1 MGFSFMEQKQQQQQQ
16 SNYYSVL
23 GVHPNASPSE
33 LRSAYKKLAMKWHP
47 DKLGRTEETCI
58 VAEANRRFQLI
69 QEAYQ
74 VLSDEKKRMLYDSGL
89 YNNSFE
95 DEEDTEGFTDFL
107 QEMMILMT
115 QVRSEG
121 KQYSLGELQGM
132 LGDMAKSFENWDSFS
147 SDWFCSD
154 APTSTKRSHCDS
166 ETQKSRRRSATS
178 MHLSSGMGLFGSM
191 RFQ

>member
-1 MGFSFMEQKQQQQQQ
+1 MEFSIMEQQQQ

-23 GVHPNASPSE
+23 GVHPKASPSE

-47 DKLGRTEETCI
+47 DKLGRREPRI

-89 YNNSFE
+89 CDNSFE

-107 QEMMILMT
+107 QEMMILMA
-115 QVRSEG
+115 QVRREE
-121 KQYSLGELQGM
+121 KQYSLEELQGM
-132 LGDMAKSFENWDSFS
+132 LADMAKGFENWDSS
-147 SDWFCSD
+147 SSAWFCSD
-154 APTSTKRSHCDS
+154 ASASTKRSRCHS
-166 ETQKSRRRSATS
+166 ETQKTRRRSTAS
-178 MHLSSGMGLFGSM
+178 MHLSAGMEFFGSM
-191 RFQ
+191 RFR